1 MSPFLRKVK
10 TASGA
15 TAVQIVEKRHG
26 IRTILEHLGSA
37 HDEAEL
43 AALMQ
48 AGREKMQAN
57 QPMLDITVD
66 GGVRPGVAVVD
77 AKRSQ
82 LLVDVVRDSWQRLG
96 FDVVDDEAFFQLV
109 LARLVEPTSK
119 LDSLRVVAELG
130 LTPVHLS
137 TVKRCLKRCAGNDYQ
152 GRISQACFNHVWSE
166 RGGDVSLLMYDVTTL
181 YFETDTEDELRKVG
195 FSKERRVD
203 PQIVVGLLVDR
214 SGFPLEVACY
224 EGNKAETHTI
234 IPVIQA
240 FQKRHQVADMV
251 VVADA
256 GMGGVS
262 LSV

>member
-1 MSPFLRKVK
+1 M
-10 TASGA
+10 
-15 TAVQIVEKRHG
+15 QIVEKRHG

-119 LDSLRVVAELG
+119 LDCLRVVAELG

-137 TVKRCLKRCAGNDYQ
+137 TVKRCL
-152 GRISQACFNHVWSE
+152 
-166 RGGDVSLLMYDVTTL
+166 
-181 YFETDTEDELRKVG
+181 
-195 FSKERRVD
+195 
-203 PQIVVGLLVDR
+203 
-214 SGFPLEVACY
+214 
-224 EGNKAETHTI
+224 
-234 IPVIQA
+234 
-240 FQKRHQVADMV
+240 
-251 VVADA
+251 
-256 GMGGVS
+256 
-262 LSV
+262 